1 MLTLTIKASTNTDS
15 IEAAIPYLDMR
26 QEAIE
31 RRDDAAA
38 VLEEQGDQVV
48 LELHKINGVDVL
60 YSPAFGY
67 AYVNEASPG
76 VGNSLVISGG
86 EADSPE
92 HAAGKWTAQA

>member
-1 MLTLTIKASTNTDS
+1 MLTLTIKASTTTES

-38 VLEEQGDQVV
+38 VLGEQGDQTV
-48 LELHKINGVDVL
+48 LELHNISGVDVL
-60 YSPAFGY
+60 YSPVFGY
-67 AYVNEASPG
+67 AYVNETSPG
-76 VGNSLVISGG
+76 IGNSLVISSG

-92 HAAGKWTAQA
+92 QAAEKWNAES